1 MCVEC
6 SHGFIDRR
14 SFLQALGGV
23 TVGLSVPPHVLAAQL
38 QSREWTAL
46 DDPSVVHHATTFRSG
61 DRDIE
66 GYLARPRESGR
77 ARPVILL
84 HGNPGATDDVRMA
97 TAQLAQAGFV
107 GLLVDWG
114 SRDPL
119 PEGEAAQRQWRD
131 RITGYA
137 FWKLV
142 LDDIQAAIGH
152 LKAQSFV
159 RSHGGVGLIGFCGG
173 GKQALLF
180 ATRPSDVTAIVAFYA
195 SARYRQFR
203 NDADPVPE
211 LVDVANDIRGA
222 VQGHYGM
229 LDQVALP
236 QDAKDFEAL
245 LRSRGVRAPLEMHYY
260 EQAGHS
266 FYNYTRPPGS
276 DPGFDFRPVEAELAR
291 RRMIDFLRR
300 HVT

>member
-6 SHGFIDRR
+6 SDGFIDRR
-14 SFLQALGGV
+14 SFLQTLGGLA
-23 TVGLSVPPHVLAAQL
+23 VGVIVAPGLQAEQL
-38 QSREWTAL
+38 QSREWKAL
-46 DDPSVVHHATTFRSG
+46 DDPDLIHGATAFRSG
-61 DRDIE
+61 DQEIK
-66 GYLARPRESGR
+66 GYLARPKRSGR
-77 ARPVILL
+77 LPAIIVL

-119 PEGEAAQRQWRD
+119 PEGQEEQRRWRE

-137 FWKLV
+137 CWKLV
-142 LDDIQAAIGH
+142 LDDVQAAIEH
-152 LKAQSFV
+152 LKGQTFV
-159 RSHGGVGLIGFCGG
+159 RLRGGIGLVGFCGG

-180 ATRPSDVTAIVAFYA
+180 ATRSRDVRAVVAFYA

-203 NDADPVPE
+203 NNNDPVPE
-211 LVDVANDIRGA
+211 LVEVAGEIRGP

-236 QDAKDFEAL
+236 QDAKEFEVL
-245 LRSRGVRAPLEMHYY
+245 LRARRERAPVAMHYY
-260 EQAGHS
+260 EKAGHS
-266 FYNYTRPPGS
+266 FYNFTRPPGS
-276 DPGFDFRPVEAELAR
+276 DPGFDFCPAEAELAR
-291 RRMIDFLRR
+291 RRMVDFLRT
-300 HVT
+300 HV

>member
-6 SHGFIDRR
+6 SDGFIDRR
-14 SFLQALGGV
+14 GFLQTLGGV
-23 TVGLSVPPHVLAAQL
+23 AVGLSVTPGIQAQ
-38 QSREWTAL
+38 QAPSREWKAL
-46 DDPSVVHHATTFRSG
+46 EDRDVVHHATTFMSG
-61 DRDIE
+61 SKEIA
-66 GYLARPRESGR
+66 GYLARPKKSER
-77 ARPVILL
+77 RPAVIVL

-119 PEGEAAQRQWRD
+119 PEGEEAQKLWRD
-131 RITGYA
+131 RITGFT

-142 LDDIQAAIGH
+142 LEDIQAAIAH
-152 LKAQSFV
+152 LNAQPFV
-159 RSHGGVGLIGFCGG
+159 RPKGGVGLVGFCGG

-180 ATRPSDVTAIVAFYA
+180 AARSAEVKGVVAFYA

-203 NDADPVPE
+203 NNTDPVPE
-211 LVDVANDIRGA
+211 LVEVAGEIRA
-222 VQGHYGM
+222 PVQGHYGM

-236 QDAKDFEAL
+236 DDAREFAAL
-245 LRSRGVRAPLEMHYY
+245 LRARRERRAVQMYYY
-260 EQAGHS
+260 EKAGHS

-276 DPGFDFRPVEAELAR
+276 DPGFDFCPAEAELAR
-291 RRMIDFLRR
+291 RRMIDFLRKQL
-300 HVT
+300 

>member
-6 SHGFIDRR
+6 SDSFIDRR

-23 TVGLSVPPHVLAAQL
+23 AVALSAAPGLHAEQL
-38 QSREWTAL
+38 QSREWKAL
-46 DDPSVVHHATTFRSG
+46 DDPDVIHHATTFNSG
-61 DRDIE
+61 NQEIK
-66 GYLARPRESGR
+66 GYLARPKQSERR
-77 ARPVILL
+77 RPVVLL

-119 PEGEAAQRQWRD
+119 PQGQEEQRRWRD

-142 LDDIQAAIGH
+142 LDDIQAAIEH
-152 LKAQSFV
+152 LKTQPFV
-159 RSHGGVGLIGFCGG
+159 RQQGGVGLVGFCGG

-180 ATRPSDVTAIVAFYA
+180 ATRSSEVKAVVAFYA
-195 SARYRQFR
+195 SARYRQFS
-203 NDADPVPE
+203 NTTDPVPE
-211 LVDVANDIRGA
+211 LVDVANAIRGP

-236 QDAKDFEAL
+236 QDAKEFEAL
-245 LRSRGVRAPLEMHYY
+245 LRSRRDRAPLEMYYY

-266 FYNYTRPPGS
+266 FYNFTRPPGS
-276 DPGFDFRPVEAELAR
+276 DPGFDFHPAEAELAR
-291 RRMIDFLRR
+291 RRMIDFLRK
-300 HVT
+300 HL